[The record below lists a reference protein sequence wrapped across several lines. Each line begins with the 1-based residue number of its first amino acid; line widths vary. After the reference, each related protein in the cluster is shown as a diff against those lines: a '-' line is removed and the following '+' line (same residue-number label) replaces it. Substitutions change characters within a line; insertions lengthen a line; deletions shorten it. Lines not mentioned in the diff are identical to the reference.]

1 MDHQPVKE
9 VSQKLVATFFIV
21 GMVLASE
28 HGAQFTLGNSKIDQF
43 EYFDDVVIPEAEG
56 NS

>member
-1 MDHQPVKE
+1 MDHQSVKE

-21 GMVLASE
+21 GMILASE
-28 HGAQFTLGNSKIDQF
+28 HGTQFTLGNSKIDQF
-43 EYFDDVVIPEAEG
+43 EYFDDVVIPETES

>member
-1 MDHQPVKE
+1 MDYQPVKE
-9 VSQKLVATFFIV
+9 VSQKLVAAFFIV
-21 GMVLASE
+21 GMILASE
-28 HGAQFTLGNSKIDQF
+28 HGTQFTFGNSKIDQF